1 MLALFTYTCIIEHKQ
16 RQSKPSFIG
25 VAMSTV
31 IMIHSYSGV
40 TTRLISHSKIEGL
53 SGIMD
58 MSLHQHVV

>member
-1 MLALFTYTCIIEHKQ
+1 
-16 RQSKPSFIG
+16 
-25 VAMSTV
+25 MSTV

-58 MSLHQHVV
+58 MPLHQHVV